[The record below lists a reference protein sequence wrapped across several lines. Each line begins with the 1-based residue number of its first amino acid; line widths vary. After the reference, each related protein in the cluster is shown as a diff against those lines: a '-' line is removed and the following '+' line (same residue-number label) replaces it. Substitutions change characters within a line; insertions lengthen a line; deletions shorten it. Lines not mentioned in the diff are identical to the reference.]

1 MASSMTA
8 AVTTTSLE
16 NPLSSLS
23 SGYFSDS
30 SCKKTIITSDQEIVQ
45 IPLEQ
50 EDEPNILATKQL
62 QQKSIQHSNG
72 IGKEKHPSFLYFSKL
87 IIFLS
92 CSRRRP
98 RVLAFRV
105 VSQHSFQCSGRARRC
120 ARHDPLPLLSIHAPV
135 IFPRDCQWTEI
146 YRGKRQFQ
154 SQLLHEIRPF
164 QCFSL
169 LSGNFQYYQSRPRGA
184 LQAIG
189 IR

>member
-72 IGKEKHPSFLYFSKL
+72 IGKKNL
-87 IIFLS
+87 
-92 CSRRRP
+92 P
-98 RVLAFRV
+98 R
-105 VSQHSFQCSGRARRC
+105 
-120 ARHDPLPLLSIHAPV
+120 
-135 IFPRDCQWTEI
+135 
-146 YRGKRQFQ
+146 
-154 SQLLHEIRPF
+154 
-164 QCFSL
+164 
-169 LSGNFQYYQSRPRGA
+169 
-184 LQAIG
+184 
-189 IR
+189 

>member
-72 IGKEKHPSFLYFSKL
+72 IGKKNLHITLGQKSGFIQKF
-87 IIFLS
+87 IF
-92 CSRRRP
+92 
-98 RVLAFRV
+98 
-105 VSQHSFQCSGRARRC
+105 
-120 ARHDPLPLLSIHAPV
+120 
-135 IFPRDCQWTEI
+135 WT
-146 YRGKRQFQ
+146 
-154 SQLLHEIRPF
+154 
-164 QCFSL
+164 
-169 LSGNFQYYQSRPRGA
+169 
-184 LQAIG
+184 
-189 IR
+189 